1 MMKAN
6 LDARL
11 SKLESASPTGRVFFL
26 WQPRREE
33 DLAALYRD
41 RGIGP
46 GDTVHLFRWIGELSC
61 E

>member
-1 MMKAN
+1 MMKSN

-46 GDTVHLFRWIGELSC
+46 GDTVRLFR
-61 E
+61 